1 MMAQSASVQSADQSI
16 FGGALTSNIGHRLG
30 GTDPFSDNTIAALM
44 QTTSRVNEPNFKYW
58 EFDVHESKDGVLFV
72 FHDDALEIDGKMAQV
87 KELTF
92 EEIHSQGTKNG
103 IDIPTLDAVVEILS
117 NRTEPVMIEIKNLM
131 TDSAR
136 KEIIDVT
143 AERSN
148 WQLIASIERFL
159 TSFPRRSRK
168 FWHTQAK
175 NVGTSVYRIRRHE
188 IDLFYSSRT
197 MPHLIWNRIIWWINQ

>member
-1 MMAQSASVQSADQSI
+1 
-16 FGGALTSNIGHRLG
+16 
-30 GTDPFSDNTIAALM
+30 
-44 QTTSRVNEPNFKYW
+44 
-58 EFDVHESKDGVLFV
+58 
-72 FHDDALEIDGKMAQV
+72 MAQV

-92 EEIHSQGTKNG
+92 VEIHSQGMKNG
-103 IDIPTLDAVVEILS
+103 IDIPTLDAIVAILS
-117 NRTEPVMIEIKNLM
+117 NRFEPVMIEIKNLL

-136 KEIIDVT
+136 KKIIDVT

-148 WQLIASIERFL
+148 WQLIASIDRFL

-175 NVGTSVYRIRRHE
+175 NVGTSVYRIRRHD

-197 MPHLIWNRIIWWINQ
+197 IAHLIVNRMSWWINQ

>member
-1 MMAQSASVQSADQSI
+1 
-16 FGGALTSNIGHRLG
+16 
-30 GTDPFSDNTIAALM
+30 
-44 QTTSRVNEPNFKYW
+44 
-58 EFDVHESKDGVLFV
+58 
-72 FHDDALEIDGKMAQV
+72 MAQV

-92 EEIHSQGTKNG
+92 VEIHSQGMKNG
-103 IDIPTLDAVVEILS
+103 IDIPTLDAIVAILS
-117 NRTEPVMIEIKNLM
+117 NRFEPVMIEIKNLL

-136 KEIIDVT
+136 KKIIDVT

-148 WQLIASIERFL
+148 WQLIASIDRFL

-175 NVGTSVYRIRRHE
+175 KVGTSVYRIRRHD

-197 MPHLIWNRIIWWINQ
+197 IAHLIVNRMSWWINQ